1 MREKTR
7 RKGVLNMFFEKVR
20 DIIAKQLDIDA
31 GTITMNSRLIDDLKA
46 DSLDIVELIMDLE
59 QEFNI
64 EIPDEELPKVQTV
77 SDIVGYLDKK

>member
-1 MREKTR
+1 M
-7 RKGVLNMFFEKVR
+7 NMHFEKVR
-20 DIIAKQLDIDA
+20 DIIAKQLDIEA
-31 GTITMNSRLIDDLKA
+31 GTIKMESRLIDDLKA

-77 SDIVGYLDKK
+77 ADIVGYLDQN

>member
-1 MREKTR
+1 MREKTL

-20 DIIAKQLDIDA
+20 DIIAKQLDIDGA
-31 GTITMNSRLIDDLKA
+31 SITMNSRLIDDLKA

-77 SDIVGYLDKK
+77 ADIVGYLDKK

>member
-1 MREKTR
+1 
-7 RKGVLNMFFEKVR
+7 MFFEKVR
-20 DIIAKQLDIDA
+20 DIIAKQLDIEA
-31 GTITMNSRLIDDLKA
+31 GTITMTSRLIDDLKA

-77 SDIVGYLDKK
+77 ADIVGYLEKK

>member
-1 MREKTR
+1 
-7 RKGVLNMFFEKVR
+7 MFFEKVR
-20 DIIAKQLDIDA
+20 DIIAKQLDIEA
-31 GTITMNSRLIDDLKA
+31 STISMSSRLIDDLKA

-77 SDIVGYLDKK
+77 ADIVGFLEKK

>member
-1 MREKTR
+1 
-7 RKGVLNMFFEKVR
+7 MFFEKVR
-20 DIIAKQLDIDA
+20 DIIAKQLDIDPA
-31 GTITMNSRLIDDLKA
+31 GIAIDRLLIDDLKA

-77 SDIVGYLDKK
+77 ADIVGYLEKN

>member
-1 MREKTR
+1 MY
-7 RKGVLNMFFEKVR
+7 FEKVR

-31 GTITMNSRLIDDLKA
+31 GTIAMTSRLIDDLKA

-77 SDIVGYLDKK
+77 ADIVGYLEKN